1 MGPRVVSWLIN
12 PTNCSYKH
20 HKPYKHWSYLHQL
33 SFLGFPLY
41 IYIYTCIYGD
51 RYWFAKVSSSWF
63 DPLETKR
70 AKISGICAGFHPN
83 ACVYIYIYL
92 SMCLCIYIY
101 RCTSWF
107 KKKNY
112 FYTKKTAT
120 RCLISIAC
128 PKSASLFS
136 PSLTMAG
143 EHSGGAVQL
152 HPNLRDAWFF
162 YHLLIYC
169 ISPLS
174 PMISSINKNPIFV
187 GYCHSCH
194 HSCHSYGDIC
204 TIYDLHSYHNSYH
217 S

>member
-1 MGPRVVSWLIN
+1 
-12 PTNCSYKH
+12 
-20 HKPYKHWSYLHQL
+20 
-33 SFLGFPLY
+33 
-41 IYIYTCIYGD
+41 
-51 RYWFAKVSSSWF
+51 
-63 DPLETKR
+63 
-70 AKISGICAGFHPN
+70 
-83 ACVYIYIYL
+83 
-92 SMCLCIYIY
+92 
-101 RCTSWF
+101 
-107 KKKNY
+107 
-112 FYTKKTAT
+112 
-120 RCLISIAC
+120 
-128 PKSASLFS
+128 
-136 PSLTMAG
+136 MAG

-194 HSCHSYGDIC
+194 HSCHSYGDIR